1 MPVPAHRHRET
12 FSHLI
17 GSYATSYMEGSQPF
31 MYRCAP
37 RGTRTGHCPTGI
49 SKSIISNDYKNEE
62 AGHGPVPKDI
72 QTRSLFLQQCNSFV
86 KIIQDSIESRI

>member
-1 MPVPAHRHRET
+1 MPGLHTDTERP
-12 FSHLI
+12 SLI
-17 GSYATSYMEGSQPF
+17 SLAVTVTSYMEGSQPF
-31 MYRCAP
+31 IYRCAP

-62 AGHGPVPKDI
+62 AGQGPVPKDI

>member
-1 MPVPAHRHRET
+1 MPVPAHRHREN

-17 GSYATSYMEGSQPF
+17 I
-31 MYRCAP
+31 YRCAP

-86 KIIQDSIESRI
+86 KIIQDSIESSI